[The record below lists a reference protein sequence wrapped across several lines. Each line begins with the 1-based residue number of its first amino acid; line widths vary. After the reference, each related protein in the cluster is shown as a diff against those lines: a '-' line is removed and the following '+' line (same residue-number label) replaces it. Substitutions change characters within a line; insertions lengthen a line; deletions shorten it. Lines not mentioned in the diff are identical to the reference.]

1 MAQRKKASTNSM
13 NRKILN
19 DFCGMVYAIDILG
32 GRWKL
37 LILYKLENKT
47 LRFKELK
54 KIIPNI
60 TERMLTL
67 SLRELERNQLVQRTM
82 YAEIP
87 PKVEYTLTDSGKIL
101 IPIWKEL
108 EQWGIAHREKVDP
121 SIAEGRTGTTETLYQ
136 KSKDQKEVYSI

>member
-1 MAQRKKASTNSM
+1 MAQRKKASTNSI
-13 NRKILN
+13 NRKMMN

-47 LRFKELK
+47 LRFKDLK

-67 SLRELERNQLVQRTM
+67 QLRELEKNQLVQRTV
-82 YAEIP
+82 YAEVP
-87 PKVEYTLTDSGKIL
+87 PRVEYTLTDSGKML
-101 IPIWKEL
+101 IPIY
-108 EQWGIAHREKVDP
+108 AD
-121 SIAEGRTGTTETLYQ
+121 
-136 KSKDQKEVYSI
+136 